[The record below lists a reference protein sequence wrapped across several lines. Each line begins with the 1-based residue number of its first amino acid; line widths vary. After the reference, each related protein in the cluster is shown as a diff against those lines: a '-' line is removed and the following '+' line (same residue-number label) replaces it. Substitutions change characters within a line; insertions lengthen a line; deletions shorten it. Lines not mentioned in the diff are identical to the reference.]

1 MSVRE
6 LTLGVAVSL
15 AMSVLPAGPAAA
27 QAGADPAAGW
37 AEMAR
42 CGALANDAARHSCM
56 DEVLRKNG
64 AMAAPEARTVERRRT
79 FGLDVLPTFPHRE
92 HVKAEPSAGRG
103 GRPVQVADADDRV
116 TVTLDG
122 VTLRGD
128 GRLAVKTSEGAIWRQ
143 VEDEPVRPTPVS
155 GQSMTIERTAMGGYM
170 CKSARWTAF
179 RCTRA
184 P

>member
-1 MSVRE
+1 
-6 LTLGVAVSL
+6 
-15 AMSVLPAGPAAA
+15 
-27 QAGADPAAGW
+27 
-37 AEMAR
+37 
-42 CGALANDAARHSCM
+42 M
-56 DEVLRKNG
+56 DDVLRKNG
-64 AMAAPEARTVERRRT
+64 LMAPPEARSAEHRRV
-79 FGLDVLPTFPHRE
+79 FGMDVLPTFPHRE
-92 HVKAEPSAGRG
+92 PVKAEAARRG
-103 GRPVQVADADDRV
+103 ERPAQVEDAVDRV

-143 VEDEPVRPTPVS
+143 VEDEPVRPTPVN